1 MPEPRYR
8 ALLIGNAV
16 FPRDPLGLPRLQGPR
31 ADVDALHE
39 ALADATSGMFTPQDI
54 SMQIDRPLQ
63 GLREEVYRFLITE
76 ATRDDVLLLYYSG
89 HGKLDIEGRLHL
101 CTNDTLLSALPVTAL
116 QYREHIDA
124 LIKQSP
130 AASVV
135 TILDCCHSGA
145 FRGGEL
151 KVKANGKGR
160 CVITSASANELAL
173 DALGPGGTSPFTNAL
188 VAGLRFARADTH
200 LTAQDLYDYVETE
213 LGPAGHSR
221 PQFYFDG
228 EGAIALA
235 RRQSQAPLPATSAIP
250 ETPAQE
256 PETLDSAQQLD
267 DEPLRYPKEFSE
279 VLTGLDL
286 PEPRTHLWNLLN
298 EAALSALAEDDEEED
313 KDDKRERLRE
323 VVETAIG
330 LDERWPRAVLKRLAE
345 GRDKQACVEAMAA
358 GLAKRDPQQALDFAE
373 EFAEGSP
380 EYTGAH
386 LAIATALS
394 GIAPVLAHRSLRNA
408 FDHCTDRY
416 GEREVLLAVRLL
428 GIHGYASDR
437 DPDDADAAIAQVARD
452 RKNWNP
458 QHWDG
463 LAPKLDAYLR
473 QERLPELRTP
483 AHAQVA
489 LRLALFNPEAA
500 RDFFVIEGHFLP
512 EPSFA
517 QIPIANI
524 VRGAGSMLSF
534 DPPTG
539 HRLLEIAERR
549 CRTEEDWIELFG
561 ALIEMLEDAPG
572 PPAMADHLV
581 TSVERAIDHIPDDEC
596 WQLRSA
602 AVVLAATAPAV
613 ASRLLRFDPDE
624 DRMRAGLIEVA
635 KEAASV
641 DAVAARPIAAAAER
655 LVLSILDETE
665 QADELIQ
672 LAQAFAAIDPDH
684 AMRVLRSVPN
694 EGYQQSVALM
704 RVATEFMKSHPTW
717 IEPLINEFASGDHPD
732 GHISNI
738 YEGVAEVDPARAM
751 QLAASMRDSPYKES
765 VIARVASNTASSA
778 PGKAADIALGLGD
791 AFRRA
796 HTLNDIVRTIAA
808 DDPDRAA
815 VLARQISTDP
825 SCAYARATAL
835 SIASRALAPDRPDQ
849 AEYLLSLAERAAG
862 MMDDGHL
869 KGSVLCQ
876 IASSYI
882 AIGLVSIRASK
893 LVAQAEHCAE
903 AETDPERRVELLS
916 EIMVAWAAI
925 APKHSER
932 IAAALPEN
940 WEDRDWRLREAA
952 IVMAPADP
960 RRAEQFASKIGERW
974 EHLHALVALVEEF
987 CKSAPARAERLAL
1000 AMEPGSHRTEALLK
1014 VAEATKRRQSW

>member
-39 ALADATSGMFTPQDI
+39 ALADAASGMFTPQDI

-188 VAGLRFARADTH
+188 VAGLRFARADPH
-200 LTAQDLYDYVETE
+200 LTAQGLYDYVETE

-250 ETPAQE
+250 ETPAEE
-256 PETLDSAQQLD
+256 PETLDTAEQLD
-267 DEPLRYPKEFSE
+267 DEPLRYPKVFSE

-286 PEPRTHLWNLLN
+286 PEPRTHLWKLLN
-298 EAALSALAEDDEEED
+298 EAALSALADDDEEDE
-313 KDDKRERLRE
+313 DDKRNGLRE
-323 VVETAIG
+323 VVETAVG

-358 GLAKRDPQQALDFAE
+358 GLAKRDPQQALEFAE
-373 EFAEGSP
+373 EFAQGSP

-386 LAIATALS
+386 LSIATALS

-408 FDHCTDRY
+408 FDHFTDRY

-428 GIHGYASDR
+428 EIHGYASGR

-458 QHWDG
+458 QHWDS
-463 LAPKLDAYLR
+463 LAPRLNAYLR

-483 AHAQVA
+483 AHALVA
-489 LRLALFNPEAA
+489 LRLAIFNPEAA

-517 QIPIANI
+517 QVPIANI
-524 VRGAGSMLSF
+524 VRGAGSMLGF

-549 CRTEEDWIELFG
+549 CRTEEDWIELFDT
-561 ALIEMLEDAPG
+561 LIEALQDAPG

-581 TSVERAIDHIPDDEC
+581 TSVERAIDHIPDEEC

-602 AVVLAATAPAV
+602 AVSLAATAPA
-613 ASRLLRFDPDE
+613 AAGRLLRFDPDE

-635 KEAASV
+635 REAASV

-665 QADELIQ
+665 QANEVE

-684 AMRVLRSVPN
+684 AMRVLRSVPDEN
-694 EGYQQSVALM
+694 YRQTLALTKVA
-704 RVATEFMKSHPTW
+704 AAFTKSHPER
-717 IEPLINEFASGDHPD
+717 IEPLISEFASGDRSD
-732 GHISNI
+732 SRMGHI

-751 QLAASMRDSPYKES
+751 QLAASMRDSPYKDS
-765 VIARVASNTASSA
+765 VIAEAAERIAANA
-778 PGKAADIALGLGD
+778 PAEAAEIAVGLSD
-791 AFRRA
+791 EFKRA
-796 HTLNDIVRTIAA
+796 HTLNAIVRTIAA
-808 DDPDRAA
+808 DHPDRAA
-815 VLARQISTDP
+815 VLARQIPTEP

-835 SIASRALAPDRPDQ
+835 STASRALAPDRPDQ

-862 MMDDGHL
+862 AMDDGHL
-869 KGSVLCQ
+869 KGSVLCG
-876 IASSYI
+876 IAGSYI
-882 AIGLVSIRASK
+882 AIGLVSLRASK
-893 LVAQAEHCAE
+893 LLAQAEQCAE
-903 AETDPERRVELLS
+903 TATDEERRVALLYD
-916 EIMVAWAAI
+916 IMVAWAAI
-925 APKHSER
+925 APKHAER
-932 IAAALPEN
+932 LAAALPEHWN
-940 WEDRDWRLREAA
+940 RRDWRLREAA
-952 IVMAPADP
+952 IAMAPGDP

-974 EHLHALVALVEEF
+974 EHLRALEAMVEEF
-987 CKSAPARAERLAL
+987 CESAPARAERLAL
-1000 AMEPGSHRTEALLK
+1000 AMEPGVYRTEALLK